1 MLSEATCNFL
11 FVFLKGVGIVDILY
25 VVRPR
30 RAALNI
36 LGCSSV
42 ALVFMYC
49 NLVSFASKLW
59 KRPGELN
66 NNNKKKRKQNP
77 KRNNTRSVYI
87 MQNTFCVDFFIFW
100 ALENYVSFCLTWY
113 LESLNLF
120 RHWVLSN
127 KTLLYYQILQM
138 ISPRN

>member
-87 MQNTFCVDFFIFW
+87 MQNTFCVDFFYFLGFRKLCIFLFDMILRI
-100 ALENYVSFCLTWY
+100 LELIQTLS
-113 LESLNLF
+113 SL
-120 RHWVLSN
+120 
-127 KTLLYYQILQM
+127 
-138 ISPRN
+138 